1 MVLYLIYLVSNT
13 IVCTTIVFDMIMLLL
28 FLLDDMPKLLSIR
41 LYGNQFTGHIPLSLG
56 KLPISIHI
64 VMNMRLIKS
73 YDRTSI

>member
-13 IVCTTIVFDMIMLLL
+13 IVYYYFDMIMLLL
-28 FLLDDMPKLLSIR
+28 FLLDDMPKLLSVR
-41 LYGNQFTGHIPLSLG
+41 LYGNQFTGHIPSSLG

-64 VMNMRLIKS
+64 VMNMPLIKS